1 MSVNNSRELTRKR
14 ELSVDQAITL
24 FDLNTTFKVFLYT
37 VLAVFTFNLLIF
49 GIDSLAYGALLLNVN
64 SAYKLRQSVATN
76 IDGGST
82 ARLRL
87 LVGENES
94 PTIETK
100 NAIEKNNQ
108 RKLKSRMEQKN
119 LLQPLVDQAIACN
132 VPKAIMKPNNT
143 QTTDS
148 REDIF
153 RAMIDLF
160 PLYVSCA
167 MKKTTG

>member
-1 MSVNNSRELTRKR
+1 MNSGNESTRNRELP
-14 ELSVDQAITL
+14 VNQIITL
-24 FDLNTTFKVFLYT
+24 FDLNATFKVFLYA

-82 ARLRL
+82 ARLQL
-87 LVGENES
+87 LVGENQS
-94 PTIETK
+94 TTIEAK
-100 NAIEKNNQ
+100 NAIEKSNQ
-108 RKLKSRMEQKN
+108 RKLTSRVEQKN

-132 VPKAIMKPNNT
+132 VPKAIMRPNNT
-143 QTTDS
+143 QTTNS

-167 MKKTTG
+167 MKKTIG